1 MGRPCNF
8 TATQIFKEPSAQN
21 VNWKSS
27 TQTVLSKILPRKR
40 KQEHRCCH
48 KLHKPSTTTTM
59 NDQNETTASPSEP
72 KLCKMGCG
80 FFVSNTVLDLSV
92 VILKFRPSFDDVLF
106 FSDGWHDRQMD
117 STVDGV
123 GGATLLWVAPLTL
136 TIESL
141 VMPPSY
147 GGMC

>member
-1 MGRPCNF
+1 
-8 TATQIFKEPSAQN
+8 
-21 VNWKSS
+21 
-27 TQTVLSKILPRKR
+27 
-40 KQEHRCCH
+40 
-48 KLHKPSTTTTM
+48 M

-80 FFVSNTVLDLSV
+80 FFVSNTDLELSV

-123 GGATLLWVAPLTL
+123 GGANTVVDSLLDL
-136 TIESL
+136 
-141 VMPPSY
+141 
-147 GGMC
+147 GH